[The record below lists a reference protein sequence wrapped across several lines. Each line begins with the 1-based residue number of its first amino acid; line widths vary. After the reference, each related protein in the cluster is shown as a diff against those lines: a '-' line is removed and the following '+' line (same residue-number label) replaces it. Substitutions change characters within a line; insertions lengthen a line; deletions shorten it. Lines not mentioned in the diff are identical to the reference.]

1 MTQRRFAA
9 ALVAVLGLLAGVPAD
24 AHHSAIQYDFS
35 KPIHITGVVT
45 KFQAMNPHMRLTLRV
60 TDAKGTR
67 EIAFEGHSTNNMYRG
82 GYRDKMIQVG
92 DTLTLTVAPMKDGS
106 EGGYVTGGVT
116 SKGEQFGLQGAS
128 ERARERERAEG
139 KEGK

>member
-9 ALVAVLGLLAGVPAD
+9 ALVAILGLLASTPAN

-35 KPIHITGVVT
+35 KPVQISGVVVRFT
-45 KFQAMNPHMRLTLRV
+45 AMNPHMRITLRV

-92 DTLTLTVAPMKDGS
+92 DTLTVTVAPMKDGS

-116 SKGEQFGLQGAS
+116 AKGEQFGLQGAA
-128 ERARERERAEG
+128 ERARDRERAEG
-139 KEGK
+139 K

>member
-45 KFQAMNPHMRLTLRV
+45 KFQAMNPHMRMTLRV
-60 TDAKGTR
+60 TQGGSRGPGTPW
-67 EIAFEGHSTNNMYRG
+67 SW
-82 GYRDKMIQVG
+82 
-92 DTLTLTVAPMKDGS
+92 PPGS
-106 EGGYVTGGVT
+106 SGSPG
-116 SKGEQFGLQGAS
+116 
-128 ERARERERAEG
+128 R
-139 KEGK
+139 